1 MHIDTLIGKKS
12 NALESTAEMEGGHG
26 WSHNLSYIGK
36 DTQEDVAVVEEVSHG
51 GHLGKK
57 EKDRETGDCA
67 SRVVG
72 TLTKERSRPQEE
84 LEETR
89 GSGREYSMP
98 AHRVHLKTHV
108 ALLTLEHV

>member
-51 GHLGKK
+51 G
-57 EKDRETGDCA
+57 EV
-67 SRVVG
+67 RVV
-72 TLTKERSRPQEE
+72 TWERRRRTGK
-84 LEETR
+84 LET
-89 GSGREYSMP
+89 
-98 AHRVHLKTHV
+98 VHPV
-108 ALLTLEHV
+108 WWAL